1 MTQEAMQRLLK
12 KKFDDMYQ
20 YAEQYNESQDQEYI
34 IKFKAELKSV
44 RSIID
49 TIKIHKGERAVQ
61 FGEPCKKMYNT
72 AGYIVELLEEME
84 VVMPDLLQVS
94 KQAQLLEQMEQ
105 AKNDWKRVYSKAGL
119 GKLEKVLMEYDYTKL
134 PMVVVSNFIKR
145 YRADMLNNEEML

>member
-20 YAEQYNESQDQEYI
+20 YAEQYTETQEQEYI
-34 IKFKAELKSV
+34 IKFKADLKSI

-61 FGEPCKKMYNT
+61 FGEASKKMYNT
-72 AGYIVELLEEME
+72 AGFIVELIEEME
-84 VVMPDLLQVS
+84 VVMPDILQVS
-94 KQAQLLEQMEQ
+94 KQAQLQEQMEQ

-119 GKLEKVLMEYDYTKL
+119 GKLEKVLMDYDYTKL
-134 PMVVVSNFIKR
+134 PLVVVSNFIKR
-145 YRADMLNNEEML
+145 YQVELQ